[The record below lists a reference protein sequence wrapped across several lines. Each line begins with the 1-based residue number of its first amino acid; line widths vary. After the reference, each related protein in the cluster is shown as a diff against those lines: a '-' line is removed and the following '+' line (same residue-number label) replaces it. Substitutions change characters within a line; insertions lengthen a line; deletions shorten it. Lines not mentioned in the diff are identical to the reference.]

1 MKKNERNVFY
11 GLKICEEE
19 RKKRRLSNDK
29 KKRIN
34 QMQVSHCKKYVK
46 CIYQNSLLIVYTTS
60 FIYELQEIAKHE
72 CYNS

>member
-11 GLKICEEE
+11 GVKICEEE

-34 QMQVSHCKKYVK
+34 QMQVSHCKKICKMYLPKFIV
-46 CIYQNSLLIVYTTS
+46 NSLHHFVYLRAS
-60 FIYELQEIAKHE
+60 R
-72 CYNS
+72 NSKA